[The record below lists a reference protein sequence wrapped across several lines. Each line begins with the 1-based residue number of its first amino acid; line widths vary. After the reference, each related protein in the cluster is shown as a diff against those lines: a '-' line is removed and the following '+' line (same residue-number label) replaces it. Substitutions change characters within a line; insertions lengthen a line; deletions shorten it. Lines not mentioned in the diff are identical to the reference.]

1 MTLADRIVVLRAGR
15 IEQQGSPVELYDNP
29 DNVFVAGFIGSPRM
43 NFLEGTITHIDGQ
56 MLTVSLSAFDAP
68 ALQVKRR
75 GDGGAVGEKINV
87 GIRPEHFA
95 DAALGGPVLTA
106 NAQVIEQLGGVSYVY
121 GVGTDGRTKVTI
133 QQKGHSRVDIGA
145 PISVGIEHGAALAFG
160 LGGIRI

>member
-1 MTLADRIVVLRAGR
+1 MDDRIVVLRAGR

-29 DNVFVAGFIGSPRM
+29 DNVFVAGFIGSTRM

-133 QQKGHSRVDIGA
+133 EQKGHSRVDISA